1 MLFTTSEFNNHD
13 TRRNMK
19 NISDI
24 RKGLKIN
31 DGYRKPQNHSLA
43 DFTPAAIYL
52 TIEITEQCEGYI
64 QSQQ

>member
-1 MLFTTSEFNNHD
+1 
-13 TRRNMK
+13 MK